1 MAGAAQPLGGAA
13 QPAGGAAQLAGDRLS
28 SSDSAM
34 FLEEDLHPN
43 LRAGVGMVYVFE
55 GPAPTWEQF
64 VEHFQAR
71 VPGIPRLRQRVAH
84 RPGRILRPIWAE
96 DLDFRLSEHLREH
109 DLPAGDFNAL
119 LQDFAGT
126 LYSERLR
133 RDRPVWEAWLVRQAG
148 CARFAV
154 ALKIHHALADGV
166 TLGQYLTPALF
177 GARADEY
184 PYVRPRRRPDP
195 GSVQGPPGGRAD
207 PDGGWRIAALGLRNA
222 LLELLRPAGR
232 IRGLARP
239 HSSERVLRW
248 RALEL
253 GKFKLARGRRG
264 GTVNDVY
271 LTVVADALRQV
282 VDDHGGRDVHV
293 LVPVTTRT
301 AAQASAMGNRMS
313 LMRVRLPMAEADL
326 TRIHGEVA
334 RRTEDAK
341 ASHQARG
348 ALVVLR
354 LEGWV
359 PERLLKWCV
368 DSHTTTRFFHIVVS
382 NIRGAA
388 GDFRLGEGRLVSPW
402 IVNYLPH
409 DHRFVITALSF
420 DGDMNVVILGDR
432 AATEQCEQLLEL
444 MAGALEGMAGTDG
457 GLDGTAR
464 TAEGSEG
471 MGQTGPVPPGAT
483 RGEQAAS
490 VGASHG

>member
-1 MAGAAQPLGGAA
+1 MAGAAQLAGGAA
-13 QPAGGAAQLAGDRLS
+13 QPASGAAQLAGDRLS

-55 GPAPTWEQF
+55 GPTPTWEQF
-64 VEHFQAR
+64 IEHFQAR

-84 RPGRILRPIWAE
+84 RPGRILRPVWAE
-96 DLDFRLSEHLREH
+96 DLDFRLSEHLRAH
-109 DLPAGDFNAL
+109 DLPAGDFDAL

-133 RDRPVWEAWLVRQAG
+133 RERPVWEAWLVRQAG

-184 PYVRPRRRPDP
+184 PYAR
-195 GSVQGPPGGRAD
+195 PGGG
-207 PDGGWRIAALGLRNA
+207 PESDGGWRIAALGLRNA

-232 IRGLARP
+232 IRGLTRP

-253 GKFKLARGRRG
+253 GKLKLARGRRG

-282 VDDHGGRDVHV
+282 VDDHGGRDVHA

-301 AAQASAMGNRMS
+301 TAQASAMGNRMS
-313 LMRVRLPMAEADL
+313 LMRVRLPMAKADL
-326 TRIHGEVA
+326 SKIHSEVA

-409 DHRFVITALSF
+409 DHRFVVTALSF
-420 DGDMNVVILGDR
+420 EGDMNVVILGDR

-444 MAGALEGMAGTDG
+444 MAGALEGMTGTVPSASQLG
-457 GLDGTAR
+457 G
-464 TAEGSEG
+464 
-471 MGQTGPVPPGAT
+471 
-483 RGEQAAS
+483 QAAS
-490 VGASHG
+490 VGASRG

>member
-1 MAGAAQPLGGAA
+1 MA
-13 QPAGGAAQLAGDRLS
+13 GAAQLAGDRLS

-55 GPAPTWEQF
+55 GPTPTWEQF
-64 VEHFQAR
+64 IEHFQAR

-84 RPGRILRPIWAE
+84 RPGRILRPVWAE
-96 DLDFRLSEHLREH
+96 DLDFRLSEHLRAH
-109 DLPAGDFNAL
+109 DLPAGDFDTL
-119 LQDFAGT
+119 LQAFAGT

-133 RDRPVWEAWLVRQAG
+133 RERPVWEAWLVRQAG

-184 PYVRPRRRPDP
+184 PYA
-195 GSVQGPPGGRAD
+195 PPGGG
-207 PDGGWRIAALGLRNA
+207 PESDGGWRIAALGLRNA

-232 IRGLARP
+232 IRGLTRP

-253 GKFKLARGRRG
+253 DKFKLARGRRG

-271 LTVVADALRQV
+271 LTVAADALRQV
-282 VDDHGGRDVHV
+282 VDDHGGRDVHA

-301 AAQASAMGNRMS
+301 MAQAGAMGNRMS
-313 LMRVRLPMAEADL
+313 LMRVRLPMAKADL
-326 TRIHGEVA
+326 SKIHSEVA
-334 RRTEDAK
+334 RRTKDAK

-388 GDFRLGEGRLVSPW
+388 GDFRLGEGRLVNPW

-420 DGDMNVVILGDR
+420 EGDMNVVILGDR

-444 MAGALEGMAGTDG
+444 MAASLERMAQTAGGPEGMAGTDTS
-457 GLDGTAR
+457 LDGVTR
-464 TAEGSEG
+464 TVGAEGME
-471 MGQTGPVPPGAT
+471 QTSPVPLGAKH
-483 RGEQAAS
+483 GGQSAS
-490 VGASHG
+490 VGASRG